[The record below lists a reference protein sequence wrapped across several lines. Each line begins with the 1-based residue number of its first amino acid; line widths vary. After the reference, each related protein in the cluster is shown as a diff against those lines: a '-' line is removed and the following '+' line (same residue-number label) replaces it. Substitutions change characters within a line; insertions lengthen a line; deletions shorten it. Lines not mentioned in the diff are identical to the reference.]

1 VGARRYVVKKTIYA
15 FITLLFV
22 ISFNFF
28 LFRVSGGNPVLRMVR
43 TQHLTPEDVVD
54 LNREFGFDRPLV
66 VQYVTYVKDT
76 LTFDWGRS
84 IYSSQPVWK
93 EITASLW
100 PTIVLLGLGTIFAT
114 LLGIWIG
121 VKGGWRRGGK
131 FDTGSL
137 FTSQV
142 FWSMSEAWLG
152 MVLIW
157 FFVGLNHF
165 FPAGQFHSPNPPGG
179 TIGYWIDTANHL
191 FLPVLT
197 LTLAYYGEYTIVMRS
212 SLIEVMNDDFVTTA
226 RAKGVP
232 DRLVRKRH
240 AVPNAFLPTF
250 TLIFLS
256 FGFVLS
262 GAILIEIVFS
272 WPGIGRLTFLALG
285 DSDYPVL
292 QGVFLISSATVI
304 LFNLLA
310 DITYGY
316 LDPRIR
322 QS

>member
-1 VGARRYVVKKTIYA
+1 VGARRYIVKKTLYA
-15 FITLLFV
+15 LVTLLFV
-22 ISFNFF
+22 ITFNFF

-43 TQHLTPEDVVD
+43 TQHLTPDDVID
-54 LNREFGFDRPLV
+54 LNHEFGFDKPLV
-66 VQYVTYVKDT
+66 VQYVSYVGNT
-76 LTFDWGRS
+76 LRFDWGRS
-84 IYSSQPVWK
+84 IYSSQPVWT
-93 EITASLW
+93 EIVNSLW

-114 LLGIWIG
+114 ILGIWIG
-121 VKGGWRRGGK
+121 VKGGWKRGSK
-131 FDTGSL
+131 FDTSSL
-137 FTSQV
+137 LTSQV

-152 MVLIW
+152 MLLIW
-157 FFVGLNHF
+157 LFVGLYHF

-179 TIGYWIDTANHL
+179 IGYWVDSANHL

-212 SLIEVMNDDFVTTA
+212 SLIEVMNDDFVMTA

-272 WPGIGRLTFLALG
+272 WPGIGRLTFLALN
-285 DSDYPVL
+285 DSDYPL
-292 QGVFLISSATVI
+292 QGVFLISSAAVI

-322 QS
+322 QG

>member
-1 VGARRYVVKKTIYA
+1 VGARRYIVKKTLYA
-15 FITLLFV
+15 LLTLLFV

-43 TQHLTPEDVVD
+43 TQHLTPQDVID
-54 LNREFGFDRPLV
+54 LNHEFGFDRPLV
-66 VQYVTYVKDT
+66 VQYVNYVSAT
-76 LTFDWGRS
+76 VRFDWGRS

-93 EITASLW
+93 EVRDSLA
-100 PTIVLLGLGTIFAT
+100 PTIVLLGLGTLFAT

-121 VKGGWRRGGK
+121 VKGGWKRGSR

-137 FTSQV
+137 LTSQV

-157 FFVGLNHF
+157 LTVGIFHL
-165 FPAGQFHSPNPPGG
+165 FPAGQFHSPNAPPG
-179 TIGYWIDTANHL
+179 IGYWVDTANHL

-212 SLIEVMNDDFVTTA
+212 SLIEVMNDDFVNTA

-232 DRLVRKRH
+232 DRLVRKKH

-272 WPGIGRLTFLALG
+272 WPGIGQLTYQALN

-292 QGVFLISSATVI
+292 QGVFLISSAAVI
-304 LFNLLA
+304 LFNLIA

-322 QS
+322 ES